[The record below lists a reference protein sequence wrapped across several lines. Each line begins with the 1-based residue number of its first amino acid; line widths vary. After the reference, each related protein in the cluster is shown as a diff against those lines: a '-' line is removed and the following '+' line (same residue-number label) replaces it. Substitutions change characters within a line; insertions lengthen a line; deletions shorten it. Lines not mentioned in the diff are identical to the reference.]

1 MLADTSDK
9 SSQSNQLYGQLLLIQ
24 AKCQASA
31 AAQEIHMEVLIC

>member
-9 SSQSNQLYGQLLLIQ
+9 SSKSSQLYCQLLLTQ
-24 AKCQASA
+24 AKYQASA

>member
-9 SSQSNQLYGQLLLIQ
+9 SSQHSQLYRQLLLTQ
-24 AKCQASA
+24 DKYQASA

>member
-9 SSQSNQLYGQLLLIQ
+9 SSQSSQLHRQLLLTQ
-24 AKCQASA
+24 TSA